1 MGKETGIKWCDHT
14 FNPWWGCAK
23 VSAGCKFC
31 YAEGVDKVYGGGAH
45 WGIGA
50 PRREFGDKHW
60 NEPRRWN
67 KQALKDG
74 VRRRVFCASMADV
87 FDPEAPK
94 GALDRLWQLIRVTP
108 QLDWLLLT
116 KRPERIASSLPA
128 DWGNG
133 WHNVWLG
140 TSVENQEAA
149 DKRIPVLLGIPAV
162 VRFLSCEPLLG
173 RVDLTEYLTEPLKPE
188 HKELAAWRNGVE
200 WVIVGGESGSQAR
213 PMEAI
218 WVNFIIDDVRL
229 FSDAAIFFKQA
240 GQWLA
245 RGLGLKHK
253 KGEDPNEWNN
263 PLWVQ
268 EFPKPK

>member
-1 MGKETGIKWCDHT
+1 MGKETGIGWTRHT
-14 FNPWWGCAK
+14 FNPWWGCKK

-31 YAEGVDKVYGGGAH
+31 YAESIDKVYGGGQH

-67 KQALKDG
+67 KQAVKDG

-87 FDPEAPK
+87 FDPEAPA
-94 GALDRLWQLIRVTP
+94 GALERLWQLIRETP

-128 DWGNG
+128 DWGKG

-149 DKRIPVLLGIPAV
+149 DKRIP
-162 VRFLSCEPLLG
+162 
-173 RVDLTEYLTEPLKPE
+173 
-188 HKELAAWRNGVE
+188 
-200 WVIVGGESGSQAR
+200 
-213 PMEAI
+213 
-218 WVNFIIDDVRL
+218 
-229 FSDAAIFFKQA
+229 
-240 GQWLA
+240 
-245 RGLGLKHK
+245 HK
-253 KGEDPNEWNN
+253 KGEDPSEWTN

-268 EFPKPK
+268 EFPKEVC